1 MPIPHRAPGS
11 LLREPAHSTLLPPNE
26 GPAGSTGYVYLIAAV
41 AALGGLLFGFDTA
54 IINGALVFL
63 KKDFGLNDAQT
74 ELAASSILFGAVAG
88 AALAG
93 WLTDRYGRRRVL
105 FGAAAL
111 FMVSAL
117 GAAVPRTLAEFV
129 VARLAGGLA
138 IGVASLLA
146 PLYIAEIAPARI
158 RGQLVTLNQLAIVTG
173 ILLAYVVSYYLADL
187 GLVAW
192 RWMFASAAVPSLLFM
207 LALLFVPESPRWL
220 LGQGRAAEA
229 LGTLTRL
236 NGPVAAA
243 AEAAGI
249 QAALAA
255 ERGAD
260 TRLSQPR
267 LRRPL
272 GIAVAL
278 AVLQQITGINT
289 ILYYGS
295 IIFTEHSGQ
304 SAASAIGANALIGG
318 INFVGTVAALLII
331 DKIGR
336 KPLLLVASG
345 GMALALG
352 ALTVALAQHAAG
364 PWLLGL
370 ILLYV
375 ACFAVGLGPGVWVV
389 IAEIFPNAMRGRA
402 GSLATVAL
410 WAACT
415 LITFTFLSLVKIMGI
430 AGAFGLYAVLSVFTF
445 LFVWRAVPE
454 TKGRTLEE
462 IERDWA

>member
-1 MPIPHRAPGS
+1 MLSPTAPA
-11 LLREPAHSTLLPPNE
+11 RPRPEAAAAPP
-26 GPAGSTGYVYLIAAV
+26 PAGPGYVYLIAAV

-63 KKDFGLNDAQT
+63 KKDFGLSDGQT

-93 WLTDRYGRRRVL
+93 WLTDRYGRRRLL

-111 FMVSAL
+111 FTASAL
-117 GAAVPRTLAEFV
+117 AAAVPRTLAEFV
-129 VARLAGGLA
+129 VARFAGGLA
-138 IGVASLLA
+138 IGVASLLV

-158 RGQLVTLNQLAIVTG
+158 RGRLVTLNQLAIVTG
-173 ILLAYVVSYYLADL
+173 ILLAYVASYYLAGL
-187 GLVAW
+187 GLGAW
-192 RWMFASAAVPSLLFM
+192 RWMFAAAAVPSLLFM
-207 LALLFVPESPRWL
+207 LTLLLVPESPRWL
-220 LGQGRAAEA
+220 LGRGRAAEA

-236 NGPVAAA
+236 NGPALAATEA
-243 AEAAGI
+243 AEI
-249 QAALAA
+249 QAALAD
-255 ERGAD
+255 EQGAGAS
-260 TRLSQPR
+260 LGQPR

-272 GIAVAL
+272 RIAVVL
-278 AVLQQITGINT
+278 AVLQQVTGINT

-295 IIFTEHSGQ
+295 LIFTEHSGQ

-318 INFVGTVAALLII
+318 INFAGTIVALFVI
-331 DKIGR
+331 DRVGR

-352 ALTVALAQHAAG
+352 ALVLALQLHAPG

-370 ILLYV
+370 IMLYV

-389 IAEIFPNAMRGRA
+389 ITEIFPNAVRGRA
-402 GSLATVAL
+402 AALATVAL

-415 LITFTFLSLVKIMGI
+415 AISFTFLSLVKTAGL
-430 AGAFGLYAVLSVFTF
+430 AGAFGLYALLSAFTF
-445 LFVWRAVPE
+445 GFVWRAVPE

-462 IERDWA
+462 IERGWQ

>member
-1 MPIPHRAPGS
+1 MPPQAAPTPTVHQAATGRP
-11 LLREPAHSTLLPPNE
+11 LPAA
-26 GPAGSTGYVYLIAAV
+26 GPAGSAGYVYLIAAV

-63 KKDFGLNDAQT
+63 KKDFGLTDSQT

-88 AALAG
+88 AAIAG
-93 WLTDRYGRRRVL
+93 WLTDRYGRRRLL

-111 FMVSAL
+111 FTVSAL
-117 GAAVPRTLAEFV
+117 AAAVPRTLTEFV
-129 VARLAGGLA
+129 VARFAGGLA
-138 IGVASLLA
+138 IGVASLLV

-173 ILLAYVVSYYLADL
+173 ILLAYVASYYLAGL
-187 GLVAW
+187 GLASW

-207 LALLFVPESPRWL
+207 LTLLLVPESPRWL
-220 LGQGRAAEA
+220 LGRGRTAEA

-243 AEAAGI
+243 TEAAEI
-249 QAALAA
+249 QTALAA
-255 ERGAD
+255 ERGAEASL
-260 TRLSQPR
+260 RQPR

-272 GIAVAL
+272 RIAVVL

-318 INFVGTVAALLII
+318 INFAGTIVALFVI
-331 DKIGR
+331 DRVGR
-336 KPLLLVASG
+336 KPLLLFASG

-352 ALTVALAQHAAG
+352 ALVVALQLHAPG

-370 ILLYV
+370 IMLYV

-389 IAEIFPNAMRGRA
+389 ITEIFPNAVRGRA
-402 GSLATVAL
+402 ASLATVAL
-410 WAACT
+410 WIACT
-415 LITFTFLSLVKIMGI
+415 GISFTFLSLVKAAGL
-430 AGAFGLYAVLSVFTF
+430 AGAFGLYAVLSALTF
-445 LFVWRAVPE
+445 GFVWRAVPE

-462 IERDWA
+462 IERGWQ

>member
-1 MPIPHRAPGS
+1 MPSQTAPARP
-11 LLREPAHSTLLPPNE
+11 LAPVAAAPP
-26 GPAGSTGYVYLIAAV
+26 PAGPGYVYLIAAV

-63 KKDFGLNDAQT
+63 KKDFGLSDGQT

-93 WLTDRYGRRRVL
+93 WLTDRYGRRRLL

-111 FMVSAL
+111 FTASAL
-117 GAAVPRTLAEFV
+117 AAAVPRTLAEFV
-129 VARLAGGLA
+129 AARFAGGLA
-138 IGVASLLA
+138 IGVASLLV

-173 ILLAYVVSYYLADL
+173 ILLAYVASYYLAGL
-187 GLVAW
+187 GLGAW
-192 RWMFASAAVPSLLFM
+192 RWMFAAAAVPSLLFM
-207 LALLFVPESPRWL
+207 LTLLLVPESPRWL
-220 LGQGRAAEA
+220 LGRGRAAEA

-236 NGPVAAA
+236 NGPAIAA
-243 AEAAGI
+243 AEAADI
-249 QAALAA
+249 QASLADEQA
-255 ERGAD
+255 AGAS
-260 TRLSQPR
+260 LGQPR

-272 GIAVAL
+272 RIAVVL
-278 AVLQQITGINT
+278 AVLQQVTGINT

-295 IIFTEHSGQ
+295 LILTEHSGQ

-318 INFVGTVAALLII
+318 INFAGTIVALFVI
-331 DKIGR
+331 DRVGR

-352 ALTVALAQHAAG
+352 ALVLALQLHAPG

-370 ILLYV
+370 IMLYV

-389 IAEIFPNAMRGRA
+389 IAEIFPNAVRGRA
-402 GSLATVAL
+402 AALATVAL

-415 LITFTFLSLVKIMGI
+415 AISFTFLSLVKTAGL
-430 AGAFGLYAVLSVFTF
+430 AGAFGLYALLSAFTF
-445 LFVWRAVPE
+445 GFVWRAVPE

-462 IERDWA
+462 IERGWQ

>member
-1 MPIPHRAPGS
+1 MPPQAVPGPP
-11 LLREPAHSTLLPPNE
+11 LREAVAGPLLPAT

-63 KKDFGLNDAQT
+63 KKDFGLTDSQT

-88 AALAG
+88 AAIAG
-93 WLTDRYGRRRVL
+93 WLTDRYGRRRLL
-105 FGAAAL
+105 FGAAML
-111 FMVSAL
+111 FTVSAL
-117 GAAVPRTLAEFV
+117 AAALPRTLTEFV

-138 IGVASLLA
+138 IGVASLLV

-158 RGQLVTLNQLAIVTG
+158 RGQLVTLNQLAIVSG
-173 ILLAYVVSYYLADL
+173 ILLAYIASYYLAGL
-187 GLVAW
+187 GLASW
-192 RWMFASAAVPSLLFM
+192 RWMFASAALPSLLFM
-207 LALLFVPESPRWL
+207 LTLLLVPESPRWL
-220 LGQGRAAEA
+220 LGQGRETEA

-236 NGPVAAA
+236 NGAAA
-243 AEAAGI
+243 AATEAEEI
-249 QAALAA
+249 QTALAA
-255 ERGAD
+255 ERGEEASL
-260 TRLSQPR
+260 RQPR

-272 GIAVAL
+272 RIAVVL

-304 SAASAIGANALIGG
+304 SASSAIGANALIGG
-318 INFVGTVAALLII
+318 INFAGTIVALFII
-331 DKIGR
+331 DRVGR
-336 KPLLLVASG
+336 KPLLLFASG

-352 ALTVALAQHAAG
+352 ALVVALQLHAPG

-370 ILLYV
+370 IMLYV

-389 IAEIFPNAMRGRA
+389 ITEIFPNAVRGRA
-402 GSLATVAL
+402 ASLATVAL
-410 WAACT
+410 WIACT
-415 LITFTFLSLVKIMGI
+415 LISFTFLSLVKSAGL
-430 AGAFGLYAVLSVFTF
+430 AGAFGLYAVLSALTF
-445 LFVWRAVPE
+445 CFVWRAVPE

-462 IERDWA
+462 IERRWQ

>member
-1 MPIPHRAPGS
+1 MPPQTVPDLPRRAAATGP
-11 LLREPAHSTLLPPNE
+11 PA
-26 GPAGSTGYVYLIAAV
+26 PAGSTGYVYLIAAV

-63 KKDFGLNDAQT
+63 KKDFGLTDAQT

-93 WLTDRYGRRRVL
+93 WLTDRYGRRRLL

-111 FMVSAL
+111 FTVSAL
-117 GAAVPRTLAEFV
+117 AAAVPRTLTEFV
-129 VARLAGGLA
+129 VARFAGGLA
-138 IGVASLLA
+138 IGVASLLV

-173 ILLAYVVSYYLADL
+173 ILLAYVASYYLAGWGL
-187 GLVAW
+187 GSW
-192 RWMFASAAVPSLLFM
+192 RWMFAAAAVPSLLFM
-207 LALLFVPESPRWL
+207 GTLLLVPESPRWL
-220 LGQGRAAEA
+220 LGRDRAAEA
-229 LGTLTRL
+229 LATLTRL
-236 NGPVAAA
+236 NGPAAA
-243 AEAAGI
+243 TTEAEEI
-249 QAALAA
+249 QAALA
-255 ERGAD
+255 EEQGAAA
-260 TRLSQPR
+260 RLRQPR

-272 GIAVAL
+272 RIAVVL

-295 IIFTEHSGQ
+295 IILTEHSGQ

-318 INFVGTVAALLII
+318 INFAGTIVALFVI
-331 DKIGR
+331 DRVGR

-352 ALTVALAQHAAG
+352 ALVVALQLGAAG

-370 ILLYV
+370 IMLYV

-389 IAEIFPNAMRGRA
+389 ITEIFPNAVRGRA
-402 GSLATVAL
+402 ASLATVAL
-410 WAACT
+410 WVACT
-415 LITFTFLSLVKIMGI
+415 GISFTFLSLVKSVGL
-430 AGAFGLYAVLSVFTF
+430 AGAFGLYALLSALTF
-445 LFVWRAVPE
+445 GFVWRAVPE

-462 IERDWA
+462 IEQGWR

>member
-1 MPIPHRAPGS
+1 MPPQAVPGPP
-11 LLREPAHSTLLPPNE
+11 LREAVAGPLPPAT

-63 KKDFGLNDAQT
+63 KKDFGLTDSQT

-88 AALAG
+88 AAIAG
-93 WLTDRYGRRRVL
+93 WLTDRYGRRRLL
-105 FGAAAL
+105 FGAAML
-111 FMVSAL
+111 FTVSAL
-117 GAAVPRTLAEFV
+117 AAALPRTLTEFV

-138 IGVASLLA
+138 IGVASLLV

-158 RGQLVTLNQLAIVTG
+158 RGQLVTLNQLAIVSG
-173 ILLAYVVSYYLADL
+173 ILLAYIASYYLAGL
-187 GLVAW
+187 GLASW
-192 RWMFASAAVPSLLFM
+192 RWMFASAALPSLLFM
-207 LALLFVPESPRWL
+207 LTLLLVPESPRWL
-220 LGQGRAAEA
+220 LGQGREAEA

-236 NGPVAAA
+236 NGPAAA
-243 AEAAGI
+243 ATEAEEI

-255 ERGAD
+255 ERGEEASL
-260 TRLSQPR
+260 RQPR

-272 GIAVAL
+272 RIAVVL

-304 SAASAIGANALIGG
+304 SASSAIGANALIGG
-318 INFVGTVAALLII
+318 INFAGTIVALFVI
-331 DKIGR
+331 DRVGR
-336 KPLLLVASG
+336 KPLLLFASG

-352 ALTVALAQHAAG
+352 ALVVALQLHAPG

-370 ILLYV
+370 IMLYV

-389 IAEIFPNAMRGRA
+389 ITEIFPNAVRGRA
-402 GSLATVAL
+402 ASLATVAL
-410 WAACT
+410 WVACT
-415 LITFTFLSLVKIMGI
+415 LISFTFLSLVKAAGL
-430 AGAFGLYAVLSVFTF
+430 AGAFGLYAVLSALTF
-445 LFVWRAVPE
+445 CFVWRAVPE

-462 IERDWA
+462 IERRWQ

>member
-1 MPIPHRAPGS
+1 MPPQAAPGPPFC
-11 LLREPAHSTLLPPNE
+11 EAVAGPLPPAT

-63 KKDFGLNDAQT
+63 KKDFGLTDSQT

-88 AALAG
+88 AAIAG
-93 WLTDRYGRRRVL
+93 WLTDRYGRRRLL
-105 FGAAAL
+105 FGAAML
-111 FMVSAL
+111 FTVSAL
-117 GAAVPRTLAEFV
+117 AAALPRTLTEFV

-138 IGVASLLA
+138 IGVASLLV

-158 RGQLVTLNQLAIVTG
+158 RGQLVTLNQLAIVSG
-173 ILLAYVVSYYLADL
+173 ILLAYIASYYLAGL
-187 GLVAW
+187 GLASW
-192 RWMFASAAVPSLLFM
+192 RWMFASAALPSLLFM
-207 LALLFVPESPRWL
+207 LTLLLVPESPRWL
-220 LGQGRAAEA
+220 LGQGREAEA

-236 NGPVAAA
+236 NGAAA
-243 AEAAGI
+243 AATEAEEI

-255 ERGAD
+255 ERGEEASL
-260 TRLSQPR
+260 RQPR

-272 GIAVAL
+272 RIAVVL

-304 SAASAIGANALIGG
+304 SASSAIGANALIGG
-318 INFVGTVAALLII
+318 INFAGTIVALFII
-331 DKIGR
+331 DRVGR
-336 KPLLLVASG
+336 KPLLLFASG

-352 ALTVALAQHAAG
+352 ALVVALQLHAPG

-370 ILLYV
+370 IMLYV

-389 IAEIFPNAMRGRA
+389 ITEIFPNAVRGRA
-402 GSLATVAL
+402 ASLATVAL
-410 WAACT
+410 WIACT
-415 LITFTFLSLVKIMGI
+415 LISFTFLSLVKAAGL
-430 AGAFGLYAVLSVFTF
+430 AGAFGLYAVLSALTF
-445 LFVWRAVPE
+445 CFVWRAVPE

-462 IERDWA
+462 IERRWQ

>member
-1 MPIPHRAPGS
+1 MPAQTVPG
-11 LLREPAHSTLLPPNE
+11 LPLREALAGPSPPGA

-63 KKDFGLNDAQT
+63 KKDFGLTDAQT

-93 WLTDRYGRRRVL
+93 WLTDRYGRRRLL
-105 FGAAAL
+105 FGAALL
-111 FMVSAL
+111 FTLSAL
-117 GAAVPRTLAEFV
+117 AAALPRTLTEFV
-129 VARLAGGLA
+129 VARLAGGIA
-138 IGVASLLA
+138 IGVASLVV

-158 RGQLVTLNQLAIVTG
+158 RGRLVTLNQLAIVSG
-173 ILLAYVVSYYLADL
+173 ILLAYIASYYLAGL
-187 GLVAW
+187 GLASW
-192 RWMFASAAVPSLLFM
+192 RWMFAAAAVPSLLFM
-207 LALLFVPESPRWL
+207 VTLLLVPESPRWL
-220 LGQGRAAEA
+220 LGRGREAEA

-236 NGPVAAA
+236 NGPVTAATEA
-243 AEAAGI
+243 AEI
-249 QAALAA
+249 QAALADEQGEA
-255 ERGAD
+255 AS
-260 TRLSQPR
+260 LSQPR

-272 GIAVAL
+272 RIAVVL

-304 SAASAIGANALIGG
+304 SASSAIGANALIGG
-318 INFVGTVAALLII
+318 INFAGTVVALFII
-331 DKIGR
+331 DRVGR
-336 KPLLLVASG
+336 KPLLLFASG

-352 ALTVALAQHAAG
+352 ALVVGLQLHAPG

-370 ILLYV
+370 IMLYV

-389 IAEIFPNAMRGRA
+389 ITEIFPNAVRGRA
-402 GSLATVAL
+402 ASLATVAL
-410 WAACT
+410 WVACT
-415 LITFTFLSLVKIMGI
+415 LISFTFLSLVKAAGL
-430 AGAFGLYAVLSVFTF
+430 AGAFGLYAVLSALTF
-445 LFVWRAVPE
+445 VFVWRAVPE

-462 IERDWA
+462 IEQAWK

>member
-1 MPIPHRAPGS
+1 MPSQAAPNFPV
-11 LLREPAHSTLLPPNE
+11 REAVAGPPPPVA
-26 GPAGSTGYVYLIAAV
+26 GPAGSAGYVYLIAAV

-63 KKDFGLNDAQT
+63 KKDFGLTDSQT

-93 WLTDRYGRRRVL
+93 WLTDRYGRRRLL

-111 FMVSAL
+111 FTVSAL
-117 GAAVPRTLAEFV
+117 AAALPRTLTEFV

-138 IGVASLLA
+138 IGVASLLV

-158 RGQLVTLNQLAIVTG
+158 RGQLVTLNQLAIVSG
-173 ILLAYVVSYYLADL
+173 ILLAYVASYYLAGL
-187 GLVAW
+187 GLASW
-192 RWMFASAAVPSLLFM
+192 RWMFAIAAVPSLLFM
-207 LALLFVPESPRWL
+207 GTLLLVPESPRWL
-220 LGQGRAAEA
+220 LGRGREAEA

-236 NGPVAAA
+236 NGPAAA
-243 AEAAGI
+243 ATEAAEI

-255 ERGAD
+255 EQGEAA
-260 TRLSQPR
+260 RLRQPR

-272 GIAVAL
+272 RIAVVL

-295 IIFTEHSGQ
+295 VIFTEHSGK
-304 SAASAIGANALIGG
+304 SASSAIGANALIGG
-318 INFVGTVAALLII
+318 INFAGTIVALFII
-331 DKIGR
+331 DRVGR
-336 KPLLLVASG
+336 KPLLLFASG

-352 ALTVALAQHAAG
+352 ALVVGLQLHAPG

-370 ILLYV
+370 IMAYV

-389 IAEIFPNAMRGRA
+389 ITEIFPNAVRGRA
-402 GSLATVAL
+402 ASLATVAL
-410 WAACT
+410 WVACT
-415 LITFTFLSLVKIMGI
+415 LISFTFLSLVKAAGL
-430 AGAFGLYAVLSVFTF
+430 AGAFGLYALLSALTF
-445 LFVWRAVPE
+445 GFVWRAVPE

-462 IERDWA
+462 IEQGWH

>member
-1 MPIPHRAPGS
+1 MPSQTAPARPQS
-11 LLREPAHSTLLPPNE
+11 PVAAAPP
-26 GPAGSTGYVYLIAAV
+26 PAGPGYVYLIAAV

-63 KKDFGLNDAQT
+63 KKDFGLSDGQT

-93 WLTDRYGRRRVL
+93 WLTDRYGRRRLL

-111 FMVSAL
+111 FTASAL
-117 GAAVPRTLAEFV
+117 AAAVPRTLAEFV
-129 VARLAGGLA
+129 AARFAGGLA
-138 IGVASLLA
+138 IGVASLLV
-146 PLYIAEIAPARI
+146 PLYIAEIASARI

-173 ILLAYVVSYYLADL
+173 ILLAYVASYYLAGL
-187 GLVAW
+187 GLGAW
-192 RWMFASAAVPSLLFM
+192 RWMFAAAAVPSLLFM
-207 LALLFVPESPRWL
+207 LTLLLVPESPRWL
-220 LGQGRAAEA
+220 LGRGRAAEA

-236 NGPVAAA
+236 NGPAIAATEA
-243 AEAAGI
+243 AEI
-249 QAALAA
+249 QASLAD
-255 ERGAD
+255 ERGAGVS
-260 TRLSQPR
+260 LSQPR

-272 GIAVAL
+272 RIAVVL
-278 AVLQQITGINT
+278 AVLQQVTGINT

-295 IIFTEHSGQ
+295 LILTEHSGQ
-304 SAASAIGANALIGG
+304 SATSAIGANALIGG
-318 INFVGTVAALLII
+318 INFAGTIVALFVI
-331 DKIGR
+331 DRVGR

-352 ALTVALAQHAAG
+352 ALVLALQLHASG

-370 ILLYV
+370 IMLYV

-389 IAEIFPNAMRGRA
+389 IAEIFPNAVRGRA
-402 GSLATVAL
+402 AALATVAL

-415 LITFTFLSLVKIMGI
+415 VISFTFLSLVRTAGL
-430 AGAFGLYAVLSVFTF
+430 AGAFGLYALLSAFTF
-445 LFVWRAVPE
+445 GFVWRAVPE

-462 IERDWA
+462 IERGWQ